1 MSDGRNLTIWNT
13 KLGCFWL
20 SRPSTWFLSD
30 TRHLCLPG
38 HSIHRGF
45 CSGTVDGTPQHSRT
59 AWPQQF
65 LWWWNRDLPVLV
77 PKRQRKKRKEKK
89 RQKHKLLDRSLWNE
103 KHEYMSS
110 PRLIH
115 ILHKL
120 MDPNQFVIV
129 SWKQQSDLC
138 RFSFFLKKKNYLKL
152 ICIFDDMTINVVFS
166 HSCVKSFEKWLDSDL
181 AWPQN

>member
-1 MSDGRNLTIWNT
+1 MSNGRNLTIWKT
-13 KLGCFWL
+13 KLFALVNILFQIDPLRHPCRQIRDISRCFWL
-20 SRPSTWFLSD
+20 SRPLSWFLSD
-30 TRHLCLPG
+30 TRHLCLPV

-45 CSGTVDGTPQHSRT
+45 CSGTVDGSPQHSRT

-77 PKRQRKKRKEKK
+77 PKRQRKKKKRKEKH
-89 RQKHKLLDRSLWNE
+89 HKLLDRSLWNE

-110 PRLIH
+110 LRLIH

-138 RFSFFLKKKNYLKL
+138 QFSFFFLKKL
-152 ICIFDDMTINVVFS
+152 S
-166 HSCVKSFEKWLDSDL
+166 
-181 AWPQN
+181 